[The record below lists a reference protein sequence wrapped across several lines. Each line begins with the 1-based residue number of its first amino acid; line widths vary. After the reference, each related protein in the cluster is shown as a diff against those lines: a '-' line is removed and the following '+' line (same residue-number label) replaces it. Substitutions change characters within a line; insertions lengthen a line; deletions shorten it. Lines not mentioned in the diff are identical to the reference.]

1 MLETSFD
8 GHDGPLNKNYPACRI
23 QGAQLRNASL
33 DVSLLEGVPS
43 PDRSS
48 SASWSAGRSRGRRR
62 EASPRTPTQVGARM
76 RARGRPCRLETRR
89 GPRALVPREASRS
102 GLSGGSEAGNPLTQ
116 SPRARP
122 GTRNVSPSVH
132 LPSFGG
138 KLGTGHGL
146 GEPLKPPPALSASLW
161 PASPGP
167 VHPCPARCI
176 SRLGSLCR
184 HLHQPR
190 PHAPC
195 SLPSSSLGGAAG
207 LPTALHVCVVP
218 LVGSAPG
225 PACASPRAQT
235 LFQTAGTSPATD
247 VSPCDP

>member
-1 MLETSFD
+1 
-8 GHDGPLNKNYPACRI
+8 
-23 QGAQLRNASL
+23 
-33 DVSLLEGVPS
+33 
-43 PDRSS
+43 
-48 SASWSAGRSRGRRR
+48 
-62 EASPRTPTQVGARM
+62 M
-76 RARGRPCRLETRR
+76 RARGRPCRLQTRR
-89 GPRALVPREASRS
+89 GPRALVPREVSRS

-167 VHPCPARCI
+167 VQPCPARCI

-195 SLPSSSLGGAAG
+195 SLPSSSLGG
-207 LPTALHVCVVP
+207 P
-218 LVGSAPG
+218 L
-225 PACASPRAQT
+225 ASPPLSTSAWCLWSARLQVLPAPPHVLRLCSRRLALPQPRTCLRATPGVDSAVRLLPCLSLDPSTPTRALESAAAPSVQQRGSCPWPRGRFLNWSPEH
-235 LFQTAGTSPATD
+235 LFRGIISSF
-247 VSPCDP
+247 VLFVV

>member
-1 MLETSFD
+1 MPSFF
-8 GHDGPLNKNYPACRI
+8 
-23 QGAQLRNASL
+23 LR
-33 DVSLLEGVPS
+33 DQGVPS

-62 EASPRTPTQVGARM
+62 EASPRTPIQVGARM
-76 RARGRPCRLETRR
+76 RARGRPCRLQTRR

-167 VHPCPARCI
+167 VQPCPARCI

-195 SLPSSSLGGAAG
+195 SLPSSSLGGPLASPPLSTSAWCLWSARLQVLPAPPHVLRLCSRRLALPQPRTCLRATAA
-207 LPTALHVCVVP
+207 LTVH
-218 LVGSAPG
+218 
-225 PACASPRAQT
+225 CAS
-235 LFQTAGTSPATD
+235 SPA
-247 VSPCDP
+247 

>member
-1 MLETSFD
+1 MPSFF
-8 GHDGPLNKNYPACRI
+8 
-23 QGAQLRNASL
+23 LR
-33 DVSLLEGVPS
+33 DQGVPS

-62 EASPRTPTQVGARM
+62 EASPRTPIQVGARM
-76 RARGRPCRLETRR
+76 RARGRPCRLQTRR

-102 GLSGGSEAGNPLTQ
+102 GLSGGGSEAGNPLTQ

-167 VHPCPARCI
+167 VQPCPARCI

-184 HLHQPR
+184 RLHHPAPMLPAHSHHLPWGGRWPPHRSPR
-190 PHAPC
+190 LRGA
-195 SLPSSSLGGAAG
+195 SGRLGSRSCLR
-207 LPTALHVCVVP
+207 LPTCSDSVP
-218 LVGSAPG
+218 DGWHFPSHGRVSVR
-225 PACASPRAQT
+225 PRR
-235 LFQTAGTSPATD
+235 
-247 VSPCDP
+247 